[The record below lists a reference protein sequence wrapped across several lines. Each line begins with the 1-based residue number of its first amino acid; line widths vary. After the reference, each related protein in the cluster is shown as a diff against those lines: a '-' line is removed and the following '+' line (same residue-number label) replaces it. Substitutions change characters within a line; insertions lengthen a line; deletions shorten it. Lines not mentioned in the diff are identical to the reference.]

1 MSDIIIKGARE
12 HNLCSVDLVLPRN
25 KLICF
30 TGVSGSGKSSLAFD
44 TLYAEGQ
51 RRYVE
56 SLSSYARQFL
66 GQLPKPDVDQIIG
79 LSPSISI
86 SQKAGGQNTRSTV
99 GTITEIYD
107 FLRVLFARVGTGY
120 CPKCGK
126 PITAQTRQQIIDRI
140 ETIPEGTRLL
150 ILASVIR
157 GQKGEFKDLFADLLR
172 QGYIRARV
180 DGKIIRLTDDLK
192 LDRQMRHDI
201 EVVIDRVTQSGDSG
215 RNRLAETVE
224 RALAVGEGNM
234 IVTEELKSGETVTNV
249 AGNSVTGN
257 FKQQKNV
264 KKPKKPKEESSGFP
278 LSVTDFQFSAKYACT
293 DCGLSFE
300 PPSPQLFSFNTPR
313 GKCPKCDGLGEIHSF
328 DPELLIPDPSKSFQ
342 QGCIVP
348 IGKWRDLGRW
358 RRHIFQGVAE
368 TLEKM
373 YELQSHTILET
384 AWEELDPKIQ
394 RAILWGTGDLHITYT
409 WRNGAN
415 GHKWGGP
422 YDGII
427 PKMLAQYRETKS
439 KMQRLAMEKYM
450 RVIPCGF
457 CNGERLNEQARAF
470 KIETNNE
477 EWKAKNCNSKSQK
490 NESIPKNLPTQL
502 TLPQLCNLPI
512 NQLQKFFTGLNLSES
527 GQKIAAE
534 ALKEIRNRL
543 GFLVNVGLEYLTL
556 GRTAPTL
563 SGGEMQR
570 IRLASQIGSGLVGVL
585 YILDEPSIGLHPRDN
600 DRLLATLA
608 RLRDLGNTVIVV
620 EHDEDTMHA
629 ADLLV
634 DFGPGP
640 GVHGGHAVELAKENG
655 KLIIK
660 NSETNSAGSYLKQ
673 ENRTVKKSTKK
684 LKIPELSETELSE
697 TKLPE
702 TPKTLDSPI
711 AVRRSSPLSSPFDSL
726 TLKYLNGE
734 ESIPVPQQRRKIDVK
749 HQIIVRGAS
758 HHNLKKIDVEI
769 PLGAFVCV
777 TGVSGS
783 GKSSL
788 VNDILV
794 EALNRDLNR
803 GLGNPGKHKRIDGLE
818 LLDKMID
825 IDQSPI
831 GRGTHSNPST
841 YIKVFDE
848 IRTLFAEIPESKL
861 KGYQPGR
868 FSFNVKGGRCEAC
881 EGRGTQ
887 KLEMDFLADIYVT
900 CPVCQGRRFNHETLS
915 VRYKGKSID
924 QILNM
929 DVEETLELFENH
941 PKIKHYLTMLNRVG
955 LGYMKLGQPSPT
967 LSGGEAQR
975 IKLARELVKRSTGK
989 TLYLLDEP
997 TTGLHFSDIKML
1009 LGVLHEFVDTGNT
1022 VLVVEHN
1029 LDVIK
1034 TADWIIDLG
1043 PEGGDAGGYIVATGT
1058 PEDLVHCEHSYTGQ
1072 SLKKYFNK
1080 NRTSNSSVS
1089 VTKQQALHSGL
1100 PKAKQSVSNAELNA
1114 AESIIVRGA
1123 EEHNLKNISVEIPRN
1138 KMTICCG
1145 PSGSGKSSLA
1155 MDTVYAEGQR
1165 RYVESLSSYARQ
1177 FIGQLQKP
1185 RVEQVEGLSPAI
1197 AIEQKAASHSPRS
1210 TVGTIT
1216 EIQDYLRVL
1225 FARLGI
1231 PYCPQCDIPVGT
1243 QTLDEIVAKI
1253 AGNIKSETESR
1264 ILIAAPILVEVGQIY
1279 DDLWKRLRSEGF
1291 NRIRINGNIFSL
1303 ENPPEIDRR
1312 RKHDVELIIDRI
1324 VLKNE
1329 TGTFSVANYSS
1340 HPQLTATQRSRI
1352 TDSVET
1358 ALSIGQGVVHVIEA
1372 DTTLPEQKWKRSVH
1386 SQHLACEKC
1395 GRSFERLTP
1404 HHFSANS
1411 SLGWCPNCEGLGV
1424 QQGANP
1430 AIFLKDPKRT
1440 LAEGAVLLFPD
1451 VQKPIAK
1458 AMFRAFAKQT
1468 GIPLDISFDQ
1478 LDARHRRLIFHGTG
1492 ETWFSVELTMSNGKR
1507 KTENS
1512 EQRNVNQ
1519 SAVPQKSTKKPV
1531 VPESNTS
1538 DGSPTMIRFQ
1548 FQYKGLYPSMEEAT
1562 RLVPSFRGQ
1571 MDEILSEVECGVCMG
1586 SRLRDDV
1593 SAVRFIGYTMDQIC
1607 RLPLNKLLELFEHWQ
1622 PNETERQVAGDL
1634 LNEIK
1639 NRLRFLSDVGLDYL
1653 TLSRS
1658 APTLSGGETQR
1669 IRLAAQI
1676 GSGLVGVLYV
1686 LDEPT
1691 IGLHPR
1697 DNQRLIEA
1705 LRKLRDLGNTLLVV
1719 EHDREVIASAD
1730 LVLDFGPQA
1739 GKYGG
1744 EVVAHGSPERIVK
1757 QRGSVTGVYLNGK
1770 KTIPIPTT
1778 RRISP
1783 EQAASCPTRKC
1794 VNEC

>member
-1 MSDIIIKGARE
+1 MSNIIIKGARE
-12 HNLCSVDLVLPRN
+12 HNLCNIDLVLPRN

-66 GQLPKPDVDQIIG
+66 GQLPKPEVDQIIG

-86 SQKAGGQNTRSTV
+86 SQKVGGQNTRSTV

-107 FLRVLFARVGTGY
+107 FLRVLFARVATGY
-120 CPKCGK
+120 CPQCGK
-126 PITAQTRQQIIDRI
+126 PITAQTRQQIIDQI
-140 ETIPEGTRLL
+140 ETIPEGVRLL
-150 ILASVIR
+150 ILSPIVR
-157 GQKGEFKDLFADLLR
+157 GQKGEFRDLFADLLR
-172 QGYIRARV
+172 QGYLRARV
-180 DGKIIRLTDDLK
+180 DGNVVRLNDNLK

-201 EVVIDRVTQSGDSG
+201 EVVVDRVVQSGVAG
-215 RNRLAETVE
+215 RNRLAESVE
-224 RALAVGEGNM
+224 RALAVGSGNL
-234 IVTEELKSGETVTNV
+234 IVTEESSNNQSSNNQSTKNQNPK
-249 AGNSVTGN
+249 NSKLQTTPR
-257 FKQQKNV
+257 KN
-264 KKPKKPKEESSGFP
+264 KTQ
-278 LSVTDFQFSAKYACT
+278 LDNHDNVTDFSATMTDFHFSAKYACT

-313 GKCPKCDGLGEIHSF
+313 GMCPKCDGLGDIHSF
-328 DPELLIPDPSKSFQ
+328 DPKLLIPDPSKSFQ
-342 QGCIVP
+342 QGCVVP

-373 YELQSHTILET
+373 YELQPHTILET
-384 AWEELDPKIQ
+384 AWEELTPKIQ
-394 RAILWGTGDLHITYT
+394 RAMLWGTGDLHITYT
-409 WRNGAN
+409 WRNGQN

-427 PKMLAQYRETKS
+427 PKMLSQYHETKN
-439 KMQRLAMEKYM
+439 KMQRQAMEKYM
-450 RVIPCGF
+450 SVIPCGF
-457 CNGERLNEQARAF
+457 CGGERLNEQARAF
-470 KIETNNE
+470 KIETTNK
-477 EWKAKNCNSKSQK
+477 EWKI
-490 NESIPKNLPTQL
+490 EKNLRKSGNKENENRTIPTQL

-512 NQLQKFFTGLNLSES
+512 NQLRNFFTGLNLSES

-620 EHDEDTMHA
+620 EHDEDTMRA

-640 GVHGGHAVELAKENG
+640 GIHGGQAIEL
-655 KLIIK
+655 IK
-660 NSETNSAGSYLKQ
+660 DHGILTTKNNLTGLRANQ
-673 ENRTVKKSTKK
+673 EKRTTKK
-684 LKIPELSETELSE
+684 TTKKATASATESA
-697 TKLPE
+697 KP
-702 TPKTLDSPI
+702 SN
-711 AVRRSSPLSSPFDSL
+711 LSSPFESV

-734 ESIPVPQQRRKIDVK
+734 ESIPIPKQRRNINVEQ
-749 HQIIVRGAS
+749 QIFVRGAL

-769 PLGAFVCV
+769 PLGVFVCV

-794 EALNRDLNR
+794 EALNRDLNK
-803 GLGNPGKHKRIDGLE
+803 GLGYPGTYKQIDGLE
-818 LLDKMID
+818 LLDKMIA

-831 GRGTHSNPST
+831 GRGSHSNPAT

-848 IRTLFAEIPESKL
+848 IRALFAEIPESKL

-868 FSFNVKGGRCEAC
+868 FSFNVKGGRCETC

-900 CPVCQGRRFNHETLS
+900 CPACQGHRFNHETLS

-929 DVEETLELFENH
+929 DVEEALELFSNH
-941 PKIKHYLTMLNRVG
+941 PRINHYLTMLNRVG

-1009 LGVLHEFVDTGNT
+1009 LGVLHEFVDAGNT

-1034 TADWIIDLG
+1034 TADWVIDLG
-1043 PEGGDAGGYIVATGT
+1043 PEGGEAGGYIVATGT
-1058 PEDLVHCEHSYTGQ
+1058 PEEIVRCEASYTGKA
-1072 SLKKYFNK
+1072 LRKYLERK
-1080 NRTSNSSVS
+1080 PTADSVS
-1089 VTKQQALHSGL
+1089 APRQQASRSGL
-1100 PKAKQSVSNAELNA
+1100 PATQTVNSA
-1114 AESIIVRGA
+1114 ATTTESIIVRGA
-1123 EEHNLKNISVEIPRN
+1123 EEHNLKNVSVIIPRDQ
-1138 KMTICCG
+1138 MTVCCG

-1155 MDTVYAEGQR
+1155 MDTIYAEGQR

-1185 RVEQVEGLSPAI
+1185 RVEHIEGLSPAI

-1225 FARLGI
+1225 FARLGV

-1243 QTLDEIVAKI
+1243 QTLDEIVVKI
-1253 AGNIKSETESR
+1253 LGLGKSENAKR
-1264 ILIAAPILVEVGQIY
+1264 ILIAAPLAVDVGQIY

-1291 NRIRINGNIFSL
+1291 NRIRIDGMIFPL

-1324 VLKNE
+1324 LLNPE
-1329 TGTFSVANYSS
+1329 TTT
-1340 HPQLTATQRSRI
+1340 HPATSQRSRI
-1352 TDSVET
+1352 ADSVET
-1358 ALSIGQGVVHVIEA
+1358 ALSIGHGVVHVVEA
-1372 DTTLPEQKWKRSVH
+1372 DTTLPEQQWKRSIH
-1386 SQHLACEKC
+1386 SQHLSCEQC

-1411 SLGWCPNCEGLGV
+1411 PLGWCPNCEGLGV
-1424 QQGANP
+1424 QQGANSST
-1430 AIFLKDPKRT
+1430 FLQDPKRT
-1440 LAEGAVLLFPD
+1440 LAEGAIRLLPD
-1451 VQKPIAK
+1451 VQKPIAL
-1458 AMFRAFAKQT
+1458 AMLRAFSKQMD
-1468 GIPLDISFDQ
+1468 IPLDVPFDQ
-1478 LDARHRRLIFHGTG
+1478 LDARHRRIIFHGTG
-1492 ETWFSVELTMSNGKR
+1492 ETWFGVELNTNNVSR
-1507 KTENS
+1507 KAEHS
-1512 EQRNVNQ
+1512 
-1519 SAVPQKSTKKPV
+1519 
-1531 VPESNTS
+1531 ESNTANQQTVLS
-1538 DGSPTMIRFQ
+1538 KAKKSGVVSFQ
-1548 FQYKGLYPSMEEAT
+1548 FQYKGLYPAMEEAW
-1562 RLVPSFRGQ
+1562 RLIPSFRGQ
-1571 MDEILSEVECGVCMG
+1571 MDEVLSEVECGVCMG

-1593 SAVRFIGYTMDQIC
+1593 SAVRFIGYTMDQLC
-1607 RLPLNKLLELFEHWQ
+1607 RLPLGKLLELFERWQ
-1622 PNETERQVAGDL
+1622 PNETEHQVAGDL

-1639 NRLRFLSDVGLDYL
+1639 NRLRFLVDVGLDYL

-1719 EHDREVIASAD
+1719 EHDREIILSSD
-1730 LVLDFGPQA
+1730 RVLDFGPKA

-1744 EVVAHGSPERIVK
+1744 EVVAQGLPDSILK
-1757 QRGSVTGVYLNGK
+1757 QRGSITGPYLSGK
-1770 KTIPIPTT
+1770 KAIPIPVH
-1778 RRISP
+1778 RRVTL
-1783 EQAASCPTRKC
+1783 EQAATCPTRK
-1794 VNEC
+1794 